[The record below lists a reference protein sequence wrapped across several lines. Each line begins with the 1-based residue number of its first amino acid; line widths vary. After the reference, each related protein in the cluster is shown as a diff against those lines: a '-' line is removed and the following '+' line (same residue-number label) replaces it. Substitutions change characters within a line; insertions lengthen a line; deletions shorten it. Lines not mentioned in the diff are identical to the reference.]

1 MVIGVI
7 LREAFR
13 AATIVA
19 KGYAKYNKYESKA
32 FARAWRGYP
41 RSVRL
46 GTRHGFVT
54 GSVIGSVIGS
64 PMEGSDIGFSQE
76 QKLPS
81 ADKLDKKYS
90 QRRRPFTYSY
100 SNRQNYKSRSRRP
113 CTCGYNRG
121 KKRFYR

>member
-46 GTRHGFVT
+46 GTRHGFVA

-64 PMEGSDIGFSQE
+64 PMDGNDNGFSSE
-76 QKLPS
+76 QKLPK
-81 ADKLDKKYS
+81 ADQLDQKYS
-90 QRRRPFTYSY
+90 PRYRSTSYGYNTGQNYQQRRRQSCTCKY
-100 SNRQNYKSRSRRP
+100 RRSR
-113 CTCGYNRG
+113 
-121 KKRFYR
+121 KRM

>member
-1 MVIGVI
+1 MVIGVV

-41 RSVRL
+41 RSVKL

-54 GSVIGSVIGS
+54 GSVIGSVIGQ
-64 PMEGSDIGFSQE
+64 PMDGSDIGFSQE
-76 QKLPS
+76 QKLPTP
-81 ADKLDKKYS
+81 DKFDKKYS
-90 QRRRPFTYSY
+90 QRRRPFTDSY
-100 SNRQNYKSRSRRP
+100 SNRKNYKSFRRQCKP
-113 CTCGYNRG
+113 RYTNRG
-121 KKRFYR
+121 RKRFYN